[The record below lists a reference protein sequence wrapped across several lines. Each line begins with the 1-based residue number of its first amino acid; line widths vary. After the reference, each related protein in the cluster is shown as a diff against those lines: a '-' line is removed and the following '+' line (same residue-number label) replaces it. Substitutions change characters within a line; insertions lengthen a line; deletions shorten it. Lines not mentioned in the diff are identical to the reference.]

1 MCAVQAFL
9 PQAKIL
15 ADCARRRVS
24 ERNRRLRRHL
34 ARRWAIHLPRAFE
47 SPEGGGGLWPP
58 EPRKGSRHRLGP
70 RTAGRRVCA
79 VQAFLPQAKILAD
92 CVRRRVSERNRRLRR
107 HLARRWR
114 NSLHSRWRLCR
125 LTDVAYP
132 LRVFPPSILI
142 TGGRS
147 GPAARGVHKKGHPE
161 DVPRSQNQPRTQ
173 RSGSRLEAKKKH
185 VRRMKRP

>member
-47 SPEGGGGLWPP
+47 SPEGEGGLWPP
-58 EPRKGSRHRLGP
+58 EPRKGSRQRPGP
-70 RTAGRRVCA
+70 RTAGRRICA

-92 CVRRRVSERNRRLRR
+92 CARRRVSERNRRVAAALSAEMAEFTAQPLAALPPYGCGVPLAGISAEHFDHRR
-107 HLARRWR
+107 TERA
-114 NSLHSRWRLCR
+114 
-125 LTDVAYP
+125 
-132 LRVFPPSILI
+132 
-142 TGGRS
+142 GGPRS
-147 GPAARGVHKKGHPE
+147 PQKRTSKGC
-161 DVPRSQNQPRTQ
+161 PRSQNQPRTQ